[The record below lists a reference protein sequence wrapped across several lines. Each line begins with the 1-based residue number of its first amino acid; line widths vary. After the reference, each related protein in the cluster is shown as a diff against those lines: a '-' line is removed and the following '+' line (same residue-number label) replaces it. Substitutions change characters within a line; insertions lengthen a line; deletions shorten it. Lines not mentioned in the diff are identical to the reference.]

1 MILAA
6 GRGERLRPLTDHT
19 PKPLLRV
26 RGKPLIA
33 RHIEA
38 LVRAGINRLV
48 INLGHL
54 GGQIRA
60 CLGDGRRYSAEI
72 QYSDEGEYALETAGG
87 IIRALPLLD
96 DAPFIVVNADIYTD
110 FDFKGLPEAPRDEAH
125 LILVDNPPHHPRGDF
140 RLIRGRLAQGAGK
153 RLTYSGIGLYHPRL
167 FQGLAPGRRPLGPLL
182 REAARRNRL
191 SGEFFA
197 GRWHDVGARDRL
209 DALKAALTRP
219 LAGR

>member
-19 PKPLLRV
+19 PKPLLRI

-33 RHIEA
+33 YHIEA
-38 LVRAGINRLV
+38 LVRAGVRRLV

-60 CLGDGRRYSAEI
+60 CLGDGRRYAAEI
-72 QYSDEGEYALETAGG
+72 RYSDEGEHALETAGG
-87 IIRALPLLD
+87 IIRALPLLG
-96 DAPFIVVNADIYTD
+96 DAPFMVVSADIYTD
-110 FDFKGLPEAPRDEAH
+110 FDFKGLPQALRADAH

-140 RLIRGRLAQGAGK
+140 KLIDGRVALGAGK

-167 FQGLAPGRRPLGPLL
+167 FHGLAPGKRPLAPLL
-182 REAARRNRL
+182 RATAGRGQL

-197 GRWHDVGARDRL
+197 GRWHDIGARDRL
-209 DALKAALTRP
+209 EALEETLIKSELP
-219 LAGR
+219 

>member
-26 RGKPLIA
+26 RGKPLIVY
-33 RHIEA
+33 HIEA
-38 LVRAGINRLV
+38 LVRAGVRRLV

-60 CLGDGRRYSAEI
+60 CLGDGRRYAAEI
-72 QYSDEGEYALETAGG
+72 QYSNEGEHALETAGG
-87 IIRALPLLD
+87 IIRALPLLG
-96 DAPFIVVNADIYTD
+96 DAPFMVVNADVYTD
-110 FDFKGLPEAPRDEAH
+110 FDFKGLARAPRADAH

-140 RLIRGRLAQGAGK
+140 KLIDGRIAPGAGK

-167 FQGLAPGRRPLGPLL
+167 FHNLAPGKRPLAPLL
-182 REAARRNRL
+182 RAAARRGRL

-197 GRWHDVGARDRL
+197 GSWHDIGARDRL
-209 DALKAALTRP
+209 DALEEALSQAE
-219 LAGR
+219 LL